1 MKQSPS
7 VKNEKAVPYPSG
19 PSAKGRRFVR
29 KGNVLRYAVT
39 PKTRSSL
46 SGRTV
51 KRLVPVATMRAIYI
65 FCGLLFLGTGMYN
78 MLF

>member
-1 MKQSPS
+1 MKQSQS
-7 VKNEKAVPYPSG
+7 VKNEKTVVSLSG

-46 SGRTV
+46 SERTV
-51 KRLVPVATMRAIYI
+51 KRPLPVATMRAIYI
-65 FCGLLFLGTGMYN
+65 FCSLLFLGTGMYN

>member
-1 MKQSPS
+1 MKQSQS
-7 VKNEKAVPYPSG
+7 VKNEKTVVSQSG

-46 SGRTV
+46 SERTV
-51 KRLVPVATMRAIYI
+51 KHPLPVATMRAIYI

>member
-7 VKNEKAVPYPSG
+7 VKNEKGILAPSG

-29 KGNVLRYAVT
+29 KGSVLRYAVT

-46 SGRTV
+46 SERTV
-51 KRLVPVATMRAIYI
+51 KRVLPVATTRAIYI